1 MRFRFWL
8 GLAAVFLLAA
18 GSVAAALAVRANED
32 TGFERTQH
40 DEAVRSARQAQAAA
54 TLSLGELS
62 SAAAFFQA
70 EGDFSRHEF
79 DVVTAPLL
87 SQSSL
92 AAAAFVRRVPRSERR
107 RFEREHG
114 FPIVEA
120 GPNGPPQMRRA
131 GVRPNYFPLV
141 FVASGRE
148 LSPPLGYDLGTDPKR
163 APFLRR
169 ARDAG
174 RPAATSVMHLLIGGT
189 GLNVYRPVYRD
200 GAPTATVAQRRAALL
215 GFAAGAFR
223 TSDLAAAAASAVP
236 RATSVQL
243 LVGGRAVIGPRE
255 PLNDSASAPFKVA
268 DRTWLLVIQDPNHP
282 DVGLPVLMGVVG
294 VALAALLGA
303 LILVWSR
310 NERMQELQHL
320 ADHDSLTGLKNRRRF
335 EEDLHTE
342 MARAHREERPVAL
355 LLLDLDNLKEAND
368 TLGHSAGD
376 RMIVEVAGVL
386 RSRMRETDVLARI
399 GGDEFAIALPHCDA
413 REATVVAEA
422 IGTAIR
428 GHAWNDDE
436 VRTTAS
442 IGIVVFEGRSGTT
455 LEALLSRAD
464 TALYAAKAGGRDGF
478 RIFEGE
484 SPDPTVR
491 ANT

>member
-8 GLAAVFLLAA
+8 GLGAVFLVAA

-32 TGFERTQH
+32 TGFERSQR
-40 DEAVRSARQAQAAA
+40 DEAVRSAHQAQAAA
-54 TLSLGELS
+54 TLSLGELA

-70 EGDFSRHEF
+70 EGSFSQHEF

-92 AAAAFVRRVPRSERR
+92 AATAFVQGVPRSERR

-120 GPNGPPQMRRA
+120 GPKGPLQTRRA
-131 GVRPNYFPLV
+131 GARPYYFPLV

-148 LSPPLGYDLGTDPKR
+148 LSPPLGYDLGADPKR

-174 RPAATSVMHLLIGGT
+174 RPAATSVMNLLIGGT

-215 GFAAGAFR
+215 GFAAGAFH

-243 LVGGRAVIGPRE
+243 LVGGRVVSGTRE
-255 PLNDSASAPFKVA
+255 PLNDSASAPFRVA
-268 DRTWLLVIQDPNHP
+268 DRTWLLVIHDPNHP
-282 DVGLPVLMGVVG
+282 GVGLPALMGVIG

-303 LILVWSR
+303 LILFWSR
-310 NERMQELQHL
+310 SERMQELQHL

-342 MARAHREERPVAL
+342 MARAHRDGRSGAL
-355 LLLDLDNLKEAND
+355 LLLDLDNLKEIND

-399 GGDEFAIALPHCDA
+399 GGDEFAIALSHCDA

-422 IGTAIR
+422 IGKAIR
-428 GHAWNDDE
+428 EHTWNDDDHE
-436 VRTTAS
+436 VRATAS
-442 IGIVVFEGRSGTT
+442 IGIVMFEGKSSTT
-455 LEALLSRAD
+455 LAALLSRAD

-478 RIFEGE
+478 RVFEGAQA
-484 SPDPTVR
+484 D
-491 ANT
+491 A

>member
-8 GLAAVFLLAA
+8 GLAAVLLVAA
-18 GSVAAALAVRANED
+18 GSVAAALAVRAHDNAD
-32 TGFERTQH
+32 FERTQH
-40 DEAVRSARQAQAAA
+40 DEAVRSARQAQATAA
-54 TLSLGELS
+54 LSLGQLA

-79 DVVTAPLL
+79 NVVTAPLL

-92 AAAAFVRRVPRSERR
+92 AAAAFVQRVPRSERR

-131 GVRPNYFPLV
+131 GERPNYFPLV
-141 FVASGRE
+141 LVASQRE

-174 RPAATSVMHLLIGGT
+174 RPAATSVMHLLLGGT

-223 TSDLAAAAASAVP
+223 TRDLAAAAASAVP
-236 RATSVQL
+236 GATDVQL
-243 LVGGRAVIGPRE
+243 RIGGRAVIGPKE
-255 PLNDSASAPFKVA
+255 LLDDSASAPFRVA
-268 DRTWLLVIQDPNHP
+268 DRTWLLVIRDPNRP
-282 DVGLPVLMGVVG
+282 NVNLPALIGVVG
-294 VALAALLGA
+294 VALAILLGA

-310 NERMQELQHL
+310 NERMQELQRL

-342 MARAHREERPVAL
+342 MARSHREGRPVAL
-355 LLLDLDNLKEAND
+355 LLLDLDNLKQAND
-368 TLGHSAGD
+368 SLGHSAGD

-422 IGTAIR
+422 IGKAIR
-428 GHAWNDDE
+428 EHAWNDDE
-436 VRTTAS
+436 MQATAS
-442 IGIVVFEGRSGTT
+442 IGIVVFEGKSSTT

-464 TALYAAKAGGRDGF
+464 TALYAAKAGGRDGV
-478 RIFEGE
+478 RVFEDEPGE
-484 SPDPTVR
+484 TAKRPT
-491 ANT
+491 